1 MRRRDFIQG
10 IAGSAAALPLPA
22 RAQQPERMRR
32 IGVLMNTDAE
42 QGQAWLAAFVQALQQ
57 LDWQPGG
64 HTRWGAGNTE
74 LFRKYAAEL
83 VASNPDVVLGTAN
96 SIVADFEQI
105 SRTVSIVF
113 VTTNRS
119 GWQRFCCELG
129 AARRQR
135 HRLYQL

>member
-1 MRRRDFIQG
+1 
-10 IAGSAAALPLPA
+10 
-22 RAQQPERMRR
+22 
-32 IGVLMNTDAE
+32 

-83 VASNPDVVLGTAN
+83 VASNPDVVWGTAT
-96 SIVADFEQI
+96 SFAADFKQI
-105 SRTVSIVF
+105 SGLV
-113 VTTNRS
+113 RS
-119 GWQRFCCELG
+119 VLSTPNEPGCRRFCCELG